1 MASINCYAV
10 DPFCILKRGASK
22 EDLVLVNSDDIFI
35 DHEGAVE
42 SIKEFVGLLAFDC
55 GWLKINDS

>member
-1 MASINCYAV
+1 VTSVYCYAV

-22 EDLVLVNSDDIFI
+22 EDLVLVNSHDIFV

-42 SIKEFVGLLAFDC
+42 SIKELVGLLAFNC